1 MINPNRQQLSRLSDI
16 IYDRLD
22 PLIDNDYVLLD
33 IPDHQNIGDQAIW
46 AGEMAYLARLPYK
59 LKYAAPYYN
68 VDLKKIGKDD
78 IILFHGGGN
87 FGDVWDVCQKLR
99 EHVIMHCPE
108 NKIIVFPQTVYYQ
121 SQQAL
126 EKSAEIFNA
135 HGNVTIC
142 ARDQVSYGLLNKY
155 FTKCQIL
162 LLPDMAF
169 CLNLDSLIAEE
180 KTGKTL
186 FVKRTDKELN
196 TAADYHEVAEL
207 ENVTI
212 SDWPSFEKE
221 FKQLIKYN
229 PNFAFFSLREFL
241 FRVANR
247 LPVLM
252 PLYVQPIEKIENR
265 RDFYMELGINFLN
278 RFDQIYTTRLH
289 CFILGILLGKTV
301 YIYDNSYGKNASFYQ
316 TWLQDFNQCHLLNE
330 STK

>member
-1 MINPNRQQLSRLSDI
+1 MINPNRKQLSRLSEI

-22 PLIDNDYVLLD
+22 PLIDGDYVLLD

-46 AGEMAYLARLPYK
+46 AGELAYLSRLPHK
-59 LKYAAPYYN
+59 LKYSAPYYN
-68 VDLKKIGKDD
+68 VDMKKIDKDD

-99 EHVIMHCPE
+99 ENVISHCRE
-108 NKIIVFPQTVYYQ
+108 NKIIVFPQTVYFQ
-121 SQQAL
+121 SQQNL

-142 ARDQVSYGLLNKY
+142 ARDQVSYGILNKY

-169 CLNLDSLIAEE
+169 CLNLDNFIQEE
-180 KTGKTL
+180 KSGKTL

-196 TAADYHEVAEL
+196 IEVDYHEVTEV
-207 ENVTI
+207 ENVTV

-229 PNFAFFSLREFL
+229 PNFSAFGFREFL
-241 FRVANR
+241 FKVANR
-247 LPVLM
+247 MPIFM
-252 PLYVQPIEKIENR
+252 PLYCQPIEKIENR
-265 RDFYMELGINFLN
+265 REFYMELGINFLN
-278 RFDQIYTTRLH
+278 HYDTIYTTRLH
-289 CFILGILLGKTV
+289 CFILGILLGKIV

-316 TWLQDFNQCHLLNE
+316 TWLQDFEQCYLLNE
-330 STK
+330 SK